1 MWRPLFPSLCY
12 ICFLNGRAFVLI
24 SFQLQLQE
32 ADTLTQTGWFLLV
45 SPPWE
50 STSPLCSSLSNCQR
64 SPMTGP
70 GDHLLLLQPLRNSDR
85 DLLRP
90 CSRLWVLDLL
100 IGRPSFGN
108 PPVASN
114 SLCAPVVGRPLSCI
128 PVGTSSPFFCGPV
141 IAPLRVP
148 VDATWTPRMLLP
160 FATQHCLQSLC
171 DRLVFYFPPLV
182 NCAEKWGYKR
192 RKE

>member
-1 MWRPLFPSLCY
+1 MWTPLFLRLCY
-12 ICFLNGRAFVLI
+12 ICFLNRRAFVLI

-32 ADTLTQTGWFLLV
+32 ADSLTQTGWFLLV

-64 SPMTGP
+64 SPKTGP

-100 IGRPSFGN
+100 IGRPSFGD

-114 SLCAPVVGRPLSCI
+114 STSYPL
-128 PVGTSSPFFCGPV
+128 FCGPV

-148 VDATWTPRMLLP
+148 VDATWTPRMLPLLQP
-160 FATQHCLQSLC
+160 SIVCSRSAT
-171 DRLVFYFPPLV
+171 D
-182 NCAEKWGYKR
+182 
-192 RKE
+192 